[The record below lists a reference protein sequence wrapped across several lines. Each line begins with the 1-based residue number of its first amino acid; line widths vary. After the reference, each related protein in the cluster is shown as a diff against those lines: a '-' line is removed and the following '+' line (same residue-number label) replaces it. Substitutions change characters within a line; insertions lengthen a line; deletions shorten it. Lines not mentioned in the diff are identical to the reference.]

1 MSAGQRSKFP
11 STWIPPT
18 SSWTVWIKLHRPGLS
33 FGPENLRY
41 PVGKGHGGRRG
52 HRFCLFRGHPFV
64 KKSSLKLSEL
74 LSEPFLLTEKNASY
88 RFVLD
93 RYLAALG
100 CSIEP
105 FLEIGNTEFIIRLL
119 KENHGLS
126 FLPRFAVENELTAG
140 TLSILPVE
148 DFHMKIF
155 RQLFYHRDKWVTRE
169 MEAFISLAKE
179 TGAPAGLPRRP

>member
-1 MSAGQRSKFP
+1 M
-11 STWIPPT
+11 
-18 SSWTVWIKLHRPGLS
+18 
-33 FGPENLRY
+33 
-41 PVGKGHGGRRG
+41 
-52 HRFCLFRGHPFV
+52 
-64 KKSSLKLSEL
+64 
-74 LSEPFLLTEKNASY
+74 
-88 RFVLD
+88 
-93 RYLAALG
+93 G

-126 FLPRFAVENELTAG
+126 FLPRFAVENELMAG

-179 TGAPAGLPRRP
+179 TGAPVCLPRRP